1 MMPAANLADLPASL
15 AWWLVLALLLALG
28 GLALAWRRARE
39 ARNQCEALALA
50 TRAAQAERAELIE
63 GIETLNEAFSMFDAE
78 DRLLIHNQAF
88 ARLYPKTAPKW
99 RPGMRYEELLRAII
113 AAGEVVPAI
122 GQEEAWIAQRMQMH
136 SAPGEPW
143 LQELPGN
150 RWVRIYERKTASGG
164 TIGIRADVS
173 ELVRTQQALQSSEAQ
188 LQAIISTAGAAIVT
202 TDAEGRMRSAN
213 PAAQRLFGY
222 QLNELL
228 GQDVAMLMDEPER
241 STHGHYLLRYRQGQ
255 GGQLMGRA
263 REFNALHKS
272 GQPLTVQLSVSA
284 VGSGADQLFVAVISD
299 LTERKRFEI
308 ELQHAN
314 EQLLR
319 LSTTDALTELANRRL
334 LMQRLEDEW
343 RRGLRTGAPLS
354 LLLVDV
360 DFFKLYNDHY
370 GHQAGDEALVAVASV
385 LRNSANRP
393 ADLVARYGGEEFVLL
408 LAQTD
413 AEGTQAV
420 ATRCRELLA
429 GLALAHELSPLGGGL
444 LTLSIGMVSGVPYRG
459 SSASQWLAQADLAL
473 YQAKSQGRDRAV
485 VAPAFAD
492 T

>member
-1 MMPAANLADLPASL
+1 MTPAATPADLPASL

-28 GLALAWRRARE
+28 WLAHGWRRARD
-39 ARNQCEALALA
+39 AQRQCEALARTA
-50 TRAAQAERAELIE
+50 RAERAELIE
-63 GIETLNEAFSMFDAE
+63 GIETLSEAYSMFDAD
-78 DRLLIHNQAF
+78 DRLLIYNQAF
-88 ARLYPKTAPKW
+88 ARLYPASAPHW
-99 RPGMRYEELLRAII
+99 RPGMRYEDLLRGII
-113 AAGEVVPAI
+113 AAGEVTPAI
-122 GQEEAWIAQRMQMH
+122 GQEEAWLAERMQMH
-136 SAPGEPW
+136 RAPGEPW

-164 TIGIRADVS
+164 TIGIRADVT
-173 ELVRTQQALQSSEAQ
+173 ELVRTQQALQTSQAQ
-188 LQAIISTAGAAIVT
+188 LRAIISTAGVAIVT

-213 PAAQRLFGY
+213 PAALRLFGY
-222 QLNELL
+222 ELDEML

-241 STHGHYLLRYRQGQ
+241 STHGHYLLRFRQGQ

-272 GQPLTVQLSVSA
+272 GRPLTVQLSVSEVRSEA
-284 VGSGADQLFVAVISD
+284 EQLFVAVISD

-360 DFFKLYNDHY
+360 DYFKLYNDHY
-370 GHQAGDEALVAVASV
+370 GHQAGDDALVAVASV

-413 AEGTQAV
+413 TEGARAV

-485 VAPAFAD
+485 VAPVFSEA
-492 T
+492 

>member
-1 MMPAANLADLPASL
+1 MTPDQASIDAPASL
-15 AWWLVLALLLALG
+15 AWWLVLALLPALVG
-28 GLALAWRRARE
+28 VTLAWLRARRARAE
-39 ARNQCEALALA
+39 CEALAHTA
-50 TRAAQAERAELIE
+50 RAERAELIE
-63 GIETLNEAFSMFDAE
+63 GIEALSEAYAMFDTD

-88 ARLYPKTAPKW
+88 ARLYPASAPHW
-99 RPGMRYEELLRAII
+99 QAGVRYEDLLRSII
-113 AAGEVVPAI
+113 AAGEVAPAI
-122 GQEEAWIAQRMQMH
+122 GQEQAWLAERMRMH
-136 SAPGEPW
+136 RDPGEPW

-164 TIGIRADVS
+164 TIGIRADVT
-173 ELVRTQQALQSSEAQ
+173 ELVRTQQALRTSQAQ

-202 TDAEGRMRSAN
+202 TDTEGRMRSAN
-213 PAAQRLFGY
+213 PAALRLFGY
-222 QLNELL
+222 ELDEML

-241 STHGHYLLRYRQGQ
+241 STHGHYLLRFRQGQ
-255 GGQLMGRA
+255 GGRLMGRA

-272 GQPLTVQLSVSA
+272 GQPLTVQLSVSEVRSEA
-284 VGSGADQLFVAVISD
+284 EQLFVAVISD

-360 DFFKLYNDHY
+360 DYFKLYNDHY
-370 GHQAGDEALVAVASV
+370 GHQAGDDALVAVASV

-413 AEGTQAV
+413 AEGARAV

-429 GLALAHELSPLGGGL
+429 GLALRHELSPLDGGL

-485 VAPAFAD
+485 TARVFGEG
-492 T
+492 

>member
-1 MMPAANLADLPASL
+1 MTPTPVDASAGPAWWLALGLMMALAGVTL
-15 AWWLVLALLLALG
+15 AWWRA
-28 GLALAWRRARE
+28 RRAR
-39 ARNQCEALALA
+39 AQCEA
-50 TRAAQAERAELIE
+50 RAHSARAERAELIE
-63 GIETLNEAFSMFDAE
+63 GIEALSEAYAMFDAD

-88 ARLYPKTAPKW
+88 ARLYPRTAPQW
-99 RPGMRYEELLRAII
+99 RPGLRYEELLRSII
-113 AAGEVVPAI
+113 AAGEVVPAL
-122 GQEEAWIAQRMQMH
+122 GQEEAWLAQRMQMH
-136 SAPGEPW
+136 REPGEPW

-164 TIGIRADVS
+164 TIGIRADVT
-173 ELVRTQQALQSSEAQ
+173 ELVRTQQALQTSQAQ
-188 LQAIISTAGAAIVT
+188 LQAIISTAGAAIIT
-202 TDAEGRMRSAN
+202 IDTEGRMRSAN
-213 PAAQRLFGY
+213 PAALRLFGY
-222 QLNELL
+222 ELDELL

-241 STHGHYLLRYRQGQ
+241 SAHGHYLARYLRGQ
-255 GGQLMGRA
+255 GGALMGRL
-263 REFNALHKS
+263 REFNALHRD
-272 GQPLTVQLSVSA
+272 GTPLTVQLSVSE
-284 VGSGADQLFVAVISD
+284 VGSEAERLFVGVISD
-299 LTERKRFEI
+299 LTERKRFET

-360 DFFKLYNDHY
+360 DYFKLYNDHY
-370 GHQAGDEALVAVASV
+370 GHQAGDAALVAVASV

-413 AEGTQAV
+413 AEGAQAV

-429 GLALAHELSPLGGGL
+429 GLALAHELSPLGTGRV
-444 LTLSIGMVSGVPYRG
+444 TLSIGMVSGVPYRG
-459 SSASQWLAQADLAL
+459 SSASQWLAHADLAL

-485 VAPAFAD
+485 TAQVFVEG
-492 T
+492 